1 VPLNRA
7 RQQAGAVRRHT
18 TLRRDIPSNVQKKMS
33 QTIATI
39 ATPATH
45 GAEVPGGVIRLIQ
58 ALKEVSMPAWSRAVL
73 CVPIVAI
80 SLVAANS
87 FCDPNPDAQAALD
100 QLSEKSRDVKYSERL
115 AYQRKTLE
123 DLLRKYPGEM
133 IVERRYVDVFK
144 YDVPEELPA
153 LQRQYREKAARN
165 PNDPAALY
173 VAGLTLQGRDTPE
186 AIRLME
192 KAQTLE
198 PAFAWPYL
206 SLANTYGS
214 GKFGDTKSAEY
225 IACYFRACPE
235 GSYFFGISLL
245 NRFCAPELQ
254 ATVAA
259 DQP

>member
-1 VPLNRA
+1 MFKEKNVSTHRHHRYPRHP
-7 RQQAGAVRRHT
+7 RRRSPW
-18 TLRRDIPSNVQKKMS
+18 RR
-33 QTIATI
+33 
-39 ATPATH
+39 
-45 GAEVPGGVIRLIQ
+45 
-58 ALKEVSMPAWSRAVL
+58 
-73 CVPIVAI
+73 PI
-80 SLVAANS
+80 
-87 FCDPNPDAQAALD
+87 PNPDAQTALD
-100 QLSEKSRDVKYSERL
+100 QLSEKSRDMKYSERL

-144 YDVPEELPA
+144 YDVPDELPA
-153 LQRQYREKAARN
+153 LQRQYWEKAARN